1 MYTSMKKSNRVLIL
15 ISLISLLS
23 SFFLIGEY
31 RIGYLG
37 YFLLSITLLLGVLG
51 INYYSERKLSLN
63 ILSVSLIL
71 AYVLNSLG
79 FILSTDYFMV
89 FPKMFLNVVLLSSI
103 SVELTSEFISSGVIY
118 KQLKGAALWFVY
130 KLIGIFDFARLFK
143 SPKITLN
150 NKSKTITISIL
161 LFLLVGLPIVIVVT
175 SLLSSASPEFGK
187 VLKQLFDF
195 QINDVGTNLIRLI
208 VAMVFFLYLATEYIF
223 IKKLSSTNF
232 VSSEVKTSDVVKK
245 YIVYVS
251 QITILFLNLF
261 YVLFIYIQLRYDF
274 GNLGQYIKDNN
285 VQTFSNLATSRFT
298 ELLIVGSINL
308 TILYFLNR
316 PFIKTGLHEISNRLV
331 KLNTVF
337 LGVSTLALIYSAHA
351 RLTMY
356 EGGYGFTSTRL
367 NAHLFLL
374 PLIVSTVC
382 LVIPILLKKESR
394 RAILIA
400 VSSFVLFFGVI
411 LAIPSVYI
419 ANKINLNNYI
429 SGNIKR
435 FDIRYTSKEGYFENE
450 VTYGGYGYEGELS
463 SFGAPN
469 DDGLLVLIEYFK
481 HVKSSPKIEYSPYVI
496 ENRKILDNRIT
507 MLKQTIANIE
517 DYGVSN
523 GGIYYN
529 YDYLNKVNSKKDN
542 RDFNL
547 MNYFIQ
553 NEYKSIKEQVK

>member
-1 MYTSMKKSNRVLIL
+1 MKKSNTVILL
-15 ISLISLLS
+15 ISLVSLLS
-23 SFFLIGEY
+23 SYFIIGEY
-31 RIGYLG
+31 RVGYLG
-37 YFLLSITLLLGVLG
+37 YFLLSLTLLLGVLG
-51 INYYSERKLSLN
+51 INFYSERKLSLN

-71 AYVLNSLG
+71 AYLLNALG
-79 FILSTDYFMV
+79 FILSTDYYMV

-103 SVELTSEFISSGVIY
+103 SVELTSEFISSGVIF
-118 KQLKGAALWFVY
+118 KQIKGVVLWFVY
-130 KLIGIFDFARLFK
+130 KLIGMFDFVKLFNG
-143 SPKITLN
+143 PKLEISG
-150 NKSKTITISIL
+150 KSKTITISIL

-175 SLLSSASPEFGK
+175 SLLSSASPEFAK
-187 VLKQLFDF
+187 VMKQLFDF
-195 QINDVGTNLIRLI
+195 QINDIGTNIIRFI
-208 VAMVFFLYLATEYIF
+208 VALVFFLYLATEYIF
-223 IKKLSSTNF
+223 IKKLSTTNF
-232 VSSEVKTSDVVKK
+232 ENSEIKTSEVVKK

-274 GNLGQYIKDNN
+274 GNLWEYIKDNN
-285 VQTFSNLATSRFT
+285 VQTFSSLATSRFT

-316 PFIKTGLHEISNRLV
+316 PFIKIGLHEISNRLV

-400 VSSFVLFFGVI
+400 VSSFILFFGVT

-419 ANKINLNNYI
+419 SNKINLNNYI
-429 SGNIKR
+429 AGNIKR

-450 VTYGGYGYEGELS
+450 NAPYGGYGYEGELS

-469 DDGLLVLIEYFK
+469 DDGLLVLIDFYK
-481 HVKSSPKIEYSPYVI
+481 YVKSSPTVEFSPYVV
-496 ENRKILDNRIT
+496 ENRKILDNRIN
-507 MLKQTIANIE
+507 MLKQTIGNLE

-523 GGIYYN
+523 GGNYYN
-529 YDYLNKVNSKKDN
+529 YDYLNVVNTKKDN

-547 MNYFIQ
+547 MYYFIQ
-553 NEYKSIKEQVK
+553 KEYKSIKDQIK

>member
-1 MYTSMKKSNRVLIL
+1 MKKSNTVILL
-15 ISLISLLS
+15 ISLVSLLS
-23 SFFLIGEY
+23 SYFIIGEY
-31 RIGYLG
+31 RVGYLG
-37 YFLLSITLLLGVLG
+37 YFLLSLTLLIGVLG

-71 AYVLNSLG
+71 AYLLNTLG
-79 FILSTDYFMV
+79 FIISTDYYMI

-103 SVELTSEFISSGVIY
+103 SVELTSEFISSGVIF
-118 KQLKGAALWFVY
+118 KQIKGAVLWFVY
-130 KLIGIFDFARLFK
+130 KLIGMFDFVKLFK
-143 SPKITLN
+143 GPKLEI
-150 NKSKTITISIL
+150 KGRSKTITISIL

-175 SLLSSASPEFGK
+175 SLLSSASPEFAK
-187 VLKQLFDF
+187 VMKQLFDI
-195 QINDVGTNLIRLI
+195 QINDIGTNLIRFI
-208 VAMVFFLYLATEYIF
+208 VALIFFLYLATEYIF
-223 IKKLSSTNF
+223 VKKLSTTNF
-232 VSSEVKTSDVVKK
+232 ENSEVKTSEVVKK

-274 GNLGQYIKDNN
+274 GNLWQYIKDNN

-316 PFIKTGLHEISNRLV
+316 PFIKIGLHEITNRLV

-374 PLIVSTVC
+374 PLIVSTIC
-382 LVIPILLKKESR
+382 LVLPILLKKESR
-394 RAILIA
+394 RAMLIA
-400 VSSFVLFFGVI
+400 VSSFILYFGVM

-419 ANKINLNNYI
+419 SNKINLDNYI

-435 FDIRYTSKEGYFENE
+435 FDVKYTSKEGYFENE
-450 VTYGGYGYEGELS
+450 SAPYGGYGYEGETS

-469 DDGLLVLIEYFK
+469 DDGLLVLIDFYK
-481 HVKSSPKIEYSPYVI
+481 HVKSSPKVEFSPYVV
-496 ENRKILDNRIT
+496 ENRKILDNRIN
-507 MLKQTIANIE
+507 MLKQTIGNLD

-523 GGIYYN
+523 GGNYYN
-529 YDYLNKVNSKKDN
+529 YDYLNVVNTKKDN

-547 MNYFIQ
+547 MYYFIQ
-553 NEYKSIKEQVK
+553 KEYKSIKDQIK

>member
-1 MYTSMKKSNRVLIL
+1 MKKSNTVLLL
-15 ISLISLLS
+15 ISLVSILS
-23 SFFLIGEY
+23 SYFIIGEY
-31 RIGYLG
+31 RVGYLG
-37 YFLLSITLLLGVLG
+37 YFLLSLTLLLGVLG

-63 ILSVSLIL
+63 ILSVSLII
-71 AYVLNSLG
+71 AYLLNTLG
-79 FILSTDYFMV
+79 FILSTDYYMV

-103 SVELTSEFISSGVIY
+103 SVELTSEFISSGVIF
-118 KQLKGAALWFVY
+118 KQIKGVVLWFVY
-130 KLIGIFDFARLFK
+130 KLIGMFDFVKLFK
-143 SPKITLN
+143 GPKLEISGR
-150 NKSKTITISIL
+150 SKTITISIL

-175 SLLSSASPEFGK
+175 SLLSSASPEFAK
-187 VLKQLFDF
+187 VMKQLFDF
-195 QINDVGTNLIRLI
+195 QINDIGTNLIRFI
-208 VAMVFFLYLATEYIF
+208 VSLVFFLYLATEYIF
-223 IKKLSSTNF
+223 VKKLSTTNF
-232 VSSEVKTSDVVKK
+232 ENSEIKTSEVVKK

-274 GNLGQYIKDNN
+274 GNLWEYIKDNN
-285 VQTFSNLATSRFT
+285 VQTFSSLATSRFT
-298 ELLIVGSINL
+298 ELLIVGTINL

-316 PFIKTGLHEISNRLV
+316 PFIKIGLHEITNRLV

-374 PLIVSTVC
+374 PLIVSTIC

-400 VSSFVLFFGVI
+400 VSSFILFFGVT

-419 ANKINLNNYI
+419 SNKINLNNYI
-429 SGNIKR
+429 AGNIKR
-435 FDIRYTSKEGYFENE
+435 FDVKYTSKEGYFENE
-450 VTYGGYGYEGELS
+450 VVPYTESYNNYEYY
-463 SFGAPN
+463 GAPN
-469 DDGLLVLIEYFK
+469 DDGLLVLIDFYK
-481 HVKSSPKIEYSPYVI
+481 YVKSSPKVEFSPYVV
-496 ENRKILDNRIT
+496 ENRKILDNRIN
-507 MLKQTIANIE
+507 MLKQTIGNLE

-523 GGIYYN
+523 GSSYYN
-529 YDYLNKVNSKKDN
+529 YDYLNVINTKKDN

-547 MNYFIQ
+547 MYYFIQ
-553 NEYKSIKEQVK
+553 KEYKSIKDQIK

>member
-1 MYTSMKKSNRVLIL
+1 MKKSNTVVLL
-15 ISLISLLS
+15 ISLVSLLS
-23 SFFLIGEY
+23 SYFIIGEY
-31 RIGYLG
+31 RVGYLAH
-37 YFLLSITLLLGVLG
+37 FLLSLTLLIGVLG
-51 INYYSERKLSLN
+51 INYYSERKLNLN
-63 ILSVSLIL
+63 VLSVSLII

-79 FILSTDYFMV
+79 FILSTDLYLI
-89 FPKMFLNVVLLSSI
+89 PKMFLNFVLLSSI
-103 SVELTSEFISSGVIY
+103 SVELTTEFISSGVIF
-118 KQLKGAALWFVY
+118 KQIKGAFLWFVY
-130 KLIGIFDFARLFK
+130 KLIGIFDFAKLFK
-143 SPKITLN
+143 SPKIEISN
-150 NKSKTITISIL
+150 RSKTITISIL
-161 LFLLVGLPIVIVVT
+161 LFLLVGLPIVLVVT
-175 SLLSSASPEFGK
+175 TLLSSASPEFEK
-187 VLKQLFDF
+187 VMKQLFDF
-195 QINDVGTNLIRLI
+195 QINDIGTNITRFILA
-208 VAMVFFLYLATEYIF
+208 VVFFLYLATEYIF
-223 IKKLSSTNF
+223 VKKLSTTNF
-232 VSSEVKTSDVVKK
+232 ESSEIKTSEVVKK

-285 VQTFSNLATSRFT
+285 VQTFSYLATSRFT
-298 ELLIVGSINL
+298 ELLIVGTINL

-316 PFIKTGLHEISNRLV
+316 PFIKIGLHEITNRLV

-400 VSSFVLFFGVI
+400 VSSFVLFFGVV

-419 ANKINLNNYI
+419 ANKINLENYI
-429 SGNIKR
+429 AGNIKR
-435 FDIRYTSKEGYFENE
+435 FDIRYTSQDGYFENE
-450 VTYGGYGYEGELS
+450 NIPYEDNLLGQPML
-463 SFGAPN
+463 GAHN
-469 DDGLLVLIEYFK
+469 DDGLLVLIDFYK
-481 HVKSSPKIEYSPYVI
+481 YVKSSPKVEFSPYVV
-496 ENRKILDNRIT
+496 ENRKILDNRIN
-507 MLKQTIANIE
+507 MLKQTIDKLE
-517 DYGVSN
+517 DFGVNNVWSYHSFDKFN
-523 GGIYYN
+523 EATI
-529 YDYLNKVNSKKDN
+529 KRDN

-553 NEYKSIKEQVK
+553 KEYKSIKDQIK